1 MNGLLF
7 LLYCVEILGALLCG
21 VKGNPE
27 ITSGEIGW
35 VYTDDEEISHPTQQ
49 DSTQLI
55 NDDSS
60 SAPEDS
66 RLINVENLT
75 TVSLLSSSLR
85 TSPSPAPQKPTTT
98 TTTTT
103 SSTTTTSTSSTR
115 APNGMFFQKECLT
128 VYMVTG
134 GLIIACSIL
143 LASTLLLTWRVCHL
157 NRHLKMLSTDADL
170 ISTSQYWMGTAR
182 KNKSKSETQAKDTS
196 MLMADFSQ
204 TQEDTAGGTTKE
216 EEAKVDEDGQKGEE
230 KKGDTASSE
239 KASAGENKL
248 ETIAAEN
255 SPSSGPP
262 EETSPEAVA
271 ASSSEATQKPQ
282 DEV

>member
-21 VKGNPE
+21 VKGSPE

-35 VYTDDEEISHPTQQ
+35 DNHDDEETPLPTKQ

-98 TTTTT
+98 TTT
-103 SSTTTTSTSSTR
+103 SFTTTTSTSSIR

-143 LASTLLLTWRVCHL
+143 LASTLLLTWRVCQL

-182 KNKSKSETQAKDTS
+182 KTKSKSETQAKETS

-204 TQEDTAGGTTKE
+204 TQEDMADGTTKD

-239 KASAGENKL
+239 KASAGENKK
-248 ETIAAEN
+248 ETPAAEN
-255 SPSSGPP
+255 SSSSGPP
-262 EETSPEAVA
+262 EETSPQAAA
-271 ASSSEATQKPQ
+271 ASSSEATQKPK